1 MELEIKIKMN
11 EKLFLR
17 NPEETALG
25 KKIVHS
31 GLLLI
36 NKLGFE
42 NFTFRKLA
50 TEIETTEAGIYRYF
64 ENKHRLLIY
73 LITWYWSYL
82 EYKVVFNINNI
93 PDAAQKL
100 RTIVRILVEDPGKD
114 GFTSEYISEQDVYQL
129 AIWEGSKSYLTRH
142 VSKDNQD
149 QLFKPYKDLCARIA
163 TVILEYN
170 PSYPFAHSMA
180 STIVEIA
187 HSQKFFLENL
197 PALTDFSTDNQD
209 QKIIQF
215 IQSLLFSAIQP
226 Q

>member
-1 MELEIKIKMN
+1 MN
-11 EKLFLR
+11 DKLFLR
-17 NPEETALG
+17 NPEETVLG

-42 NFTFRKLA
+42 IFTFKKLA
-50 TEIETTEAGIYRYF
+50 LEIETTEAGIYRYF

-82 EYKVVFNINNI
+82 EYKVLFNINNI
-93 PDAAQKL
+93 QDPFQKL
-100 RTIVRILVEDPGKD
+100 KYIIRILVEDPGKD
-114 GFTSEYISEQDVYQL
+114 GFTSDYISEQDVYKL

-149 QLFKPYKDLCARIA
+149 RLFKPYKDLCGRIA

-170 PSYPFAHSMA
+170 PAYPFAHSMA
-180 STIVEIA
+180 STLVEIA

-197 PALTDFSTDNQD
+197 PALTDFSAEDQD

-215 IQSLLFSAIQP
+215 IESMLFSAIQVR
-226 Q
+226 